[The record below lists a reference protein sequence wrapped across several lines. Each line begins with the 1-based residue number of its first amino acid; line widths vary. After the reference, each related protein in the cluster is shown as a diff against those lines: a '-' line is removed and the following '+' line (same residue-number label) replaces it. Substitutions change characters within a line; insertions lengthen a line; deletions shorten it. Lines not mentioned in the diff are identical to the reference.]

1 MGERRAGGE
10 KRGRKRRNN
19 GEMRGKGKIG
29 RKGGVEWGQKNL
41 GDQLV
46 DQCCPKVW
54 QKNALQFFDRHSAQI
69 LGKKNPKFGGKN
81 SGVWR

>member
-1 MGERRAGGE
+1 MEKRKGE
-10 KRGRKRRNN
+10 KRGG
-19 GEMRGKGKIG
+19 GERWAKEGREEKKGG
-29 RKGGVEWGQKNL
+29 KGGVSPIQKNL
-41 GDQLV
+41 GDQLA

-54 QKNALQFFDRHSAQI
+54 QKNALQFFERHFAQI